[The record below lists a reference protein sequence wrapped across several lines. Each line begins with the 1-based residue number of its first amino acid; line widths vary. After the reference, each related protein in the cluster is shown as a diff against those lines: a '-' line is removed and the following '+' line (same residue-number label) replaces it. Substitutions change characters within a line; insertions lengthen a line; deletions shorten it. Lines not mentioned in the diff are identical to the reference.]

1 MSEPEDSVQHSE
13 TETSPPS
20 SPATDDTDRGNTV
33 TTSRDSLVCSNCDE
47 LLIGAFCSSCGQKAT
62 RSRRLDVRLLFDDL
76 IGKALN
82 LDSSLLRT
90 FVGLTFR
97 PGSVCREYVNGKRTL
112 YTNPVTYLLLFVV
125 LNAVAN
131 SLIRSVT
138 GYRAHAFELV
148 EEDWNGPLT
157 LLFVVPMAFSVALAF
172 RRTAHTL
179 AETYVV
185 ILYSLTH
192 ASLLTIPISSILAP
206 FMDSDFVS
214 TSDSNSSFYMQ
225 WGSFALPVMFGFWCL
240 FLVWTAKDFYGV
252 SWFSASV
259 KMLGALARFLIPALG
274 AVSFLFAFGWD
285 FESLDEDPFV
295 YLLLF
300 PFAGTAYVATIYQWP
315 RVMKWIIR
323 IVTVPLGLF
332 SLFFLTLFT
341 FATEEMLNDLEISNA
356 EEASAFVRLLA
367 VICFLSVVT
376 FFCPGEAG
384 GESAGDVQNAGLE
397 GADESPPAPTAAP
410 DAADN
415 SSDTQSTGQSDK
427 GDEVTSR

>member
-1 MSEPEDSVQHSE
+1 M
-13 TETSPPS
+13 
-20 SPATDDTDRGNTV
+20 
-33 TTSRDSLVCSNCDE
+33 
-47 LLIGAFCSSCGQKAT
+47 
-62 RSRRLDVRLLFDDL
+62 RLLFDDL

-138 GYRAHAFELV
+138 GYQADGIDLV

-206 FMDSDFVS
+206 FMDPDFIS

-225 WGSFALPVMFGFWCL
+225 WGSYALPGMIGLWCL
-240 FLVWTAKDFYGV
+240 FLIWTAKDFYGV

-259 KMLGALARFLIPALG
+259 KLLGALARLVIPTVGLGFIFLAFG
-274 AVSFLFAFGWD
+274 VDTDVAFEDQFVSFV
-285 FESLDEDPFV
+285 FV
-295 YLLLF
+295 MLF
-300 PFAGTAYVATIYQWP
+300 PFVATAYVGTIYQWP

-323 IVTVPLGLF
+323 IVTVPV
-332 SLFFLTLFT
+332 SLLCLLMYFIFT
-341 FATEEMLNDLEISNA
+341 FATEEMFNDLEISNA
-356 EEASAFVRLLA
+356 EEASAFARPFA
-367 VICFLSVVT
+367 VMCFLSVVA
-376 FFCPGEAG
+376 FFCPGEAEG
-384 GESAGDVQNAGLE
+384 RSAGDVQNAGLE
-397 GADESPPAPTAAP
+397 GVDESPPAPTAAS

-415 SSDTQSTGQSDK
+415 SSDTQSTGQSDE